1 MGGFAEMYSQEKGRG
16 LQKVSLAL
24 GGEQKWDDTSGG
36 GGAGR
41 APAWSWHP
49 GRMAEGGSD

>member
-24 GGEQKWDDTSGG
+24 GGEQKGDDTS

-41 APAWSWHP
+41 APAWSWHL
-49 GRMAEGGSD
+49 GRMAEGGQ